1 MKKIVQPKSWENKE
15 KKNKMQKNKTSKK
28 GRSDYKIE
36 QKVNLE
42 IVPITNA
49 QFPISN
55 FQLKRDNIITS
66 SFSN

>member
-55 FQLKRDNIITS
+55 
-66 SFSN
+66 